1 MDTIFDLEKDDISAM
16 DISLGDAIS
25 LRKLK
30 KNKDNLLDVV
40 EKTVPKDNYESQ
52 TALNDQL
59 TPTPTPLNRT
69 SPVLF
74 QDDIPHE
81 QESTTPSSSQIT
93 SPPYS
98 LMTPSPIKKRKT
110 ITYDHPEIEVSTTS
124 SSSQIT
130 SPPYSLMTPSPI
142 KKSKVRTYDHPEIE
156 VSTGK
161 LFAEGI
167 ECFLK
172 NSHSGQAVLSEKGKL
187 SDNARNH
194 LCRLVMEY
202 LLVAGIRTD

>member
-74 QDDIPHE
+74 QDDLPHE

-124 SSSQIT
+124 SSSQIDKGKELIVEDFNQIFPNRQNNIYT
-130 SPPYSLMTPSPI
+130 KWSSLVPLLKTLLR
-142 KKSKVRTYDHPEIE
+142 KKKVHI
-156 VSTGK
+156 
-161 LFAEGI
+161 
-167 ECFLK
+167 
-172 NSHSGQAVLSEKGKL
+172 SEKNESNVTSEMIASFNFL
-187 SDNARNH
+187 
-194 LCRLVMEY
+194 
-202 LLVAGIRTD
+202 